1 LNVKKTE
8 TENGKMRLVET
19 IFGMGEDG
27 MKENDGGGEFNYDF
41 CKCYMYPQYNDN
53 MINKNIFKKKDVE

>member
-27 MKENDGGGEFNYDF
+27 VKENDVEGKFN
-41 CKCYMYPQYNDN
+41 
-53 MINKNIFKKKDVE
+53 